1 MRISDDR
8 YSRDRLRL
16 DIAMQFIRHEART
29 RTIRQWTGLSDDRI
43 RKLYRSYLQG
53 GGRSVTRHRGKS
65 PQQAMYFMRSTR
77 LRQEA
82 SALAGLCCLVGLLE
96 PGHARQHAGQRADAT
111 PRPAAGISRATP
123 LCQAYEEYRA
133 MLGSPAIGFEHAV
146 LLVNILACGGELR
159 LGDCHGCGALLVV
172 DALELRPASCAL
184 CMPAASARE
193 PAGAAG
199 RGAGGR
205 NAAPGSAI
213 GVRRSL
219 PAPD

>member
-53 GGRSVTRHRGKS
+53 GGHSVTRHRGKS
-65 PQQAMYFMRSTR
+65 PQQATYFMRSIQ

-96 PGHARQHAGQRADAT
+96 PGRDRQRANAT
-111 PRPAAGISRATP
+111 PRPAAGIGRATP

-133 MLGSPAIGFEHAV
+133 MLGKPAIGFEHAV
-146 LLVNILACGGELR
+146 LLVNILAGDGELR

-184 CMPAASARE
+184 CSPVASARE

-199 RGAGGR
+199 RATGVRGT
-205 NAAPGSAI
+205 APGSAI
-213 GVRRSL
+213 GVRRS
-219 PAPD
+219 PSAPD